1 MSVNNSRPLAITTS
15 HRHRHRQKQFNR
27 RSHTGS
33 EPNVVLT
40 LLLGGLAAAPVAPR
54 LVGTLKPQLLGVVVG
69 GFICVTNARG
79 LLAAAAVPA
88 GGVGIFFA
96 VLVIAWLSAVVQV
109 ARSGV
114 GPEKECA

>member
-1 MSVNNSRPLAITTS
+1 MATQPRAAT
-15 HRHRHRQKQFNR
+15 H
-27 RSHTGS
+27 
-33 EPNVVLT
+33 
-40 LLLGGLAAAPVAPR
+40 AAAHSPR
-54 LVGTLKPQLLGVVVG
+54 VVV
-69 GFICVTNARG
+69 TLSRYEP
-79 LLAAAAVPA
+79 VPA